1 MLNTYDHYTGQ
12 AQEPGSHVNETI
24 ESSKIKAQ
32 IMVDS
37 ALQAPDPTLNKAV
50 NGNEADIPSEL
61 ISRCVATF
69 LMIQKCTEREFPPAG
84 VAKIL
89 DSAVASLQPR
99 CSQNLPVYT
108 EIQKCIGVI
117 KNQIL
122 ALVPT

>member
-1 MLNTYDHYTGQ
+1 M
-12 AQEPGSHVNETI
+12 
-24 ESSKIKAQ
+24 ESTTEN
-32 IMVDS
+32 V
-37 ALQAPDPTLNKAV
+37 APDSTLNKAV

-99 CSQNLPVYT
+99 CSQNLPVYSR
-108 EIQKCIGVI
+108 EVDKLLRLDGDECIRYSSLRFSLSSV
-117 KNQIL
+117 
-122 ALVPT
+122 